1 MTAIKQVAIAS
12 AQHMKSLSGYL
23 DRANGKHD
31 VLDFG
36 SRNLTDPEN
45 WSREMDRTREAQR
58 ARPQGIEVHLLLSP
72 DHRVQPR

>member
-1 MTAIKQVAIAS
+1 MTAIKQVAITS

-45 WSREMDRTREAQR
+45 
-58 ARPQGIEVHLLLSP
+58 
-72 DHRVQPR
+72 